1 MALDPMIPGRVARA
15 WRRWRRGLFS
25 PPRGPGPHYD
35 HELVE
40 VMRRVLRPDS
50 ACVDGGAHLGDLL
63 EPVLELAPRGR
74 HHAFEPLPRLVAR
87 LRRCFPEVVVHEAAL
102 ADRAGRSSFVHV
114 TNAAGYSG
122 LRPRAYDRKR
132 PRLRTIEVETT
143 TLDAALGDEPRL
155 DFLKLDLEG
164 GEYGALRGATTVLT
178 RWRPLVVFEA
188 GPKSSGAYGIGPD
201 DFHALLVDELGYRIS
216 TMRRW
221 LGGDA
226 PHTAASFRTAWETGE
241 DYFFLAEPGAAP
253 TR

>member
-1 MALDPMIPGRVARA
+1 MPREPMTSAGMARA
-15 WRRWRRGLFS
+15 WRRWRRGLS
-25 PPRGPGPHYD
+25 RPPRGRGPHYD

-74 HHAFEPLPRLVAR
+74 HHVFEPLPRLAAR

-102 ADRAGRSSFVHV
+102 ADHAGRSSFVHV

-122 LRPRAYDRKR
+122 LRRRAYDRKR

-143 TLDAALGDEPRL
+143 TLDAALGGEPRL

-164 GEYGALRGATTVLT
+164 GEHGALLGARAILTT
-178 RWRPLVVFEA
+178 RRPLVVFEA
-188 GPKSSGAYGIGPD
+188 GVKSSGAYGVGPD
-201 DFHALLVDELGYRIS
+201 DFHGLLVDELGYRIS

-221 LGGDA
+221 LSGDA
-226 PHTAASFRTAWETGE
+226 PHTAQSFRTAWENGE
-241 DYFFLAEPGAAP
+241 DYFFLAEPRGS
-253 TR
+253 